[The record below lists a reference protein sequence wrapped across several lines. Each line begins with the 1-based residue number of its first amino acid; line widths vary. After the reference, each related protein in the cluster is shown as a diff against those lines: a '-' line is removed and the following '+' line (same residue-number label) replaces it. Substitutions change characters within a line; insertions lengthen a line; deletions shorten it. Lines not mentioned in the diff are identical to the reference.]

1 MNSTSAPDVEIVC
14 HHLRLMGFRDAGA
27 WNRVRVLTGPS
38 EETLPFARS
47 QCAKGTVLVVLDPN
61 PGFVE
66 GLGIAVRG
74 VHVGTSSGCTG
85 TETCRVHLKL
95 RTLHDYSVFV
105 GGSGEPVVRI
115 GDDPVWLWVAH
126 GDGGFLLVGTA
137 LAADLVRYR
146 QGDPAAVAAGQTSE
160 LWGIG
165 GERPV
170 YLYEAQLDGES
181 PHERFADAWAC
192 LLAHALAARLG
203 VSLKPI
209 LPDYAPGALVVTGD
223 DDQAYLEKYAEQQ
236 ALLAETPVTYF
247 LHPQTR
253 HTAETL
259 RGTLSHPGIDLQL
272 HPDALDAPSS
282 YDERF
287 ATQAAWFQELVGR
300 KPAAVR
306 NHGFLNDG
314 YWGHLRAWR
323 RGGIRIS
330 SNLPGVDGRVL
341 NGSLLPARVAM
352 GSELTEHWSI
362 LTAIGDGAQFALNR
376 TPQAAAACIFDCA
389 DRIRSS
395 GVPGVIVINL
405 HPQNVTETRLMHQ
418 AALEVIQAGFHP
430 WNLAQ
435 CLDWFE
441 RADRDPFVTSGGA

>member
-1 MNSTSAPDVEIVC
+1 MNSTSAPNAEIVC
-14 HHLRLMGFRDAGA
+14 HHLRLMGLRDPGA
-27 WNRVRVLTGPS
+27 WARVRVLHRPNVG
-38 EETLPFARS
+38 TLPSVRS
-47 QCAKGTVLVVLDPN
+47 QCAKGTVVVVLDPK

-66 GLGIAVRG
+66 GLGIAARE
-74 VHVGTSSGCTG
+74 VHLGTSSRCAA
-85 TETCRVHLKL
+85 TETCRVPLKL
-95 RTLHDYSVFV
+95 RTLHDYSVLV
-105 GGSGEPVVRI
+105 GGIGEPIVRI

-137 LAADLVRYR
+137 LAEDLVRYR
-146 QGDPAAVAAGQTSE
+146 QGDPAAVAAGQTSV

-192 LLAHALAARLG
+192 LLADALAARLG
-203 VSLKPI
+203 VSLSPI
-209 LPDYAPGALVVTGD
+209 LPNHAPGALVVTGD

-236 ALLAETPVTYF
+236 ALLGDTPVTYF

-253 HTAETL
+253 HAAETL
-259 RGTLSHPGIDLQL
+259 RGSLWHPGIDLQL
-272 HPDALDAPSS
+272 HPDALDAPNS

-287 ATQAAWFQELVGR
+287 AAQAAWFQGLVGR
-300 KPAAVR
+300 KPTAVR

-323 RGGIRIS
+323 RGGIRMS
-330 SNLPGVDGRVL
+330 ANLPGVDGRVL
-341 NGSLLPARVAM
+341 NGSLLPARIAM
-352 GSELTEHWSI
+352 GSELTEHWST
-362 LTAIGDGAQFALNR
+362 LTVIGDGAQFALNR
-376 TPQAAAACIFDCA
+376 TPQAAAECIFDCA
-389 DRIRSS
+389 DRVRSS

-418 AALEVIQAGFHP
+418 AALEVIRAGFHP

-441 RADRDPFVTSGGA
+441 RADRDHVIAGSGA